1 MKSLNKSVLVAVVI
15 ILGFTI
21 NCSSSA
27 KRLGDYKPLNYSTTK
42 LNEKVAI
49 AYLPEADAEIKDGE
63 VFNETNFL
71 NFYKSK
77 LKEKGVF
84 SDKAK
89 ETIEIKVN
97 DVRFRSEGV
106 AIWVGSIAGPDS
118 INLDLTIKDAKGNII
133 DQHNISISY
142 GLGGF
147 GGGPNNVR
155 SDYFYSKITELTL
168 KQLGYQTE

>member
-1 MKSLNKSVLVAVVI
+1 MNFDKKVYVVMVLVLVFA
-15 ILGFTI
+15 I

-27 KRLGDYKPLNYSTTK
+27 KRLGDYKAPNYNTTK
-42 LNEKVAI
+42 LNEKIVV
-49 AYLPEADAEIKDGE
+49 AYLPEANEEIKETE
-63 VFNETNFL
+63 VFNEANFL
-71 NFYKSK
+71 NYYKAK

-106 AIWVGSIAGPDS
+106 AIWIGSLAGTDS

-147 GGGPNNVR
+147 VGGPNSAR
-155 SDYFYSKITELTL
+155 SDYFYEKITQLTL
-168 KQLGYQTE
+168 QQLGYPVE